1 MNANLINAKAK
12 AKTVIGIA
20 ALLLAAGLGNAAQAQ
35 TTIARTQTPTSSQ
48 PVQAQ
53 NKPITDKELLQSMG
67 NTGAN
72 ASASLQSPG
81 SVRPET
87 AVGNSAQQGNGGMQ
101 QQNAKPGF
109 DNKPP
114 AGLKADCHRPQ
125 GGVDA
130 SGGENVSTASKNNKT
145 CTDQPAAKADGK

>member
-1 MNANLINAKAK
+1 MNAHITKAK
-12 AKTVIGIA
+12 AAIGIA

-35 TTIARTQTPTSSQ
+35 TSIARTMPSTSSQ

-53 NKPITDKELLQSMG
+53 NKPITDKELLQSLG

-72 ASASLQSPG
+72 ASTSLQSPG
-81 SVRPET
+81 AVRPEAT
-87 AVGNSAQQGNGGMQ
+87 VGNTAQQANGGMQ
-101 QQNAKPGF
+101 QQTGKPGF

-130 SGGENVSTASKNNKT
+130 SGGENIGTASKNNKT
-145 CTDQPAAKADGK
+145 CTTPPAEKADGK

>member
-1 MNANLINAKAK
+1 MNAHITQAKA
-12 AKTVIGIA
+12 AIGIA
-20 ALLLAAGLGNAAQAQ
+20 ALLLAAGLGGTAQAQ
-35 TTIARTQTPTSSQ
+35 TSIARTQAPTSAQ
-48 PVQAQ
+48 PVQPQ

-81 SVRPET
+81 AVRPEAT
-87 AVGNSAQQGNGGMQ
+87 VGNSAQQGNGGMQ
-101 QQNAKPGF
+101 QQQAKPGF

-145 CTDQPAAKADGK
+145 CTDQPTTKADGK